1 MAPGPRAPRDGGGG
15 RLTGARPSA
24 ASRVAAVFLA
34 LLVPGLGH
42 VWAGRRARGAAFF
55 GLVLAAFGAGL
66 FLGGTLG
73 SFEAPGAGASLTA
86 AAAHAVVV
94 PSLLA
99 RAAGLGSGDPAS
111 PSFEVAT
118 TCLVVAGLMNVLLAF
133 DAWDAAGEKRP

>member
-1 MAPGPRAPRDGGGG
+1 MAPDPGAPRGPGGG
-15 RLTGARPSA
+15 RLTGAPPSA
-24 ASRVAAVFLA
+24 ASRVVAVLLA

-42 VWAGRRARGAAFF
+42 AWAGRKARGAAFF

-66 FLGGTLG
+66 FLRGALG
-73 SFEAPGAGASLTA
+73 SFAAPGAGSFLTA
-86 AAAHAVVV
+86 ATAHAVVV

-99 RAAGLGSGDPAS
+99 RAAGLGAGDSSS

-118 TCLVVAGLMNVLLAF
+118 TYLVVAGLMNLLLAF